1 MFLILILYPSD
12 ETDVKI
18 LENQPEKSVIPKKM
32 KKIAVVGAGIS
43 GLSMANYLEKHK
55 IDYHIYERRKKK
67 DLAGHGFLIPQE
79 GMEYLY
85 QILDPDLLLQHGN
98 FLKKYIQY
106 SHTGKMLA
114 EKELNNV
121 FAISR
126 HSLIDL
132 LVQNISPEKITY
144 EQTIT
149 PDDRRNGKLKLS
161 DGTDIDADAAI
172 VSDGSKSRI
181 RRSLFK
187 SETLKAVRESE
198 VVNII
203 QDKEIADSIEN
214 DFIKF
219 HHEEGGLTFG
229 ILKLSADTILWY
241 SQFDNEKYTI
251 NECSPEN
258 LRKYMLEVFQNWH
271 PLVPSIIQKSDYK
284 NVHLWCVY
292 ELEKLN
298 PFYKDNI
305 VFIGDAAHP
314 LIPFTS
320 QGVTSAL
327 KDSFTLTKYLVEDK
341 NIKEAFRK
349 YEEKRKPEI
358 EVHINNGRTLLN
370 QFLLPLSQQ
379 SENILPISYK

>member
-1 MFLILILYPSD
+1 
-12 ETDVKI
+12 
-18 LENQPEKSVIPKKM
+18 M
-32 KKIAVVGAGIS
+32 KKITVVGAGIS
-43 GLSMANYLEKHK
+43 GLTMANYLEKHK

-67 DLAGHGFLIPQE
+67 DLAGHGFLIPEE

-85 QILDPDLLLQHGN
+85 QILDSDLLLRHGN

-132 LVQNISPEKITY
+132 LTQNISPEKITY
-144 EQTIT
+144 EQTII
-149 PDDRRNGKLKLS
+149 PDDRQNGKLKLL
-161 DGTDIDADAAI
+161 DGTDIDSDIAVI
-172 VSDGSKSRI
+172 SDGSKSRI
-181 RRSLFK
+181 RNYLFK
-187 SETLKAVRESE
+187 DETINLARESE

-229 ILKLSADTILWY
+229 ILKLSTDTILWY

-251 NECSPEN
+251 NECSAEN

-284 NVHLWCVY
+284 NVHLWRVY

-327 KDSFTLTKYLVEDK
+327 KDSFTLTKYLVEEK
-341 NIKEAFRK
+341 NKAEAFSK
-349 YEEKRKPEI
+349 YEADRKPEI
-358 EVHINNGRTLLN
+358 EIHINNGRILLN

-379 SENILPISYK
+379 TENILPISYK

>member
-1 MFLILILYPSD
+1 
-12 ETDVKI
+12 
-18 LENQPEKSVIPKKM
+18 M

-161 DGTDIDADAAI
+161 DGTDIDADVAI

-229 ILKLSADTILWY
+229 ILKLSTDTILWY

>member
-1 MFLILILYPSD
+1 
-12 ETDVKI
+12 
-18 LENQPEKSVIPKKM
+18 M

-43 GLSMANYLEKHK
+43 GLSMANYLEKHN

-85 QILDPDLLLQHGN
+85 QILDPDLLLQRGN
-98 FLKKYIQY
+98 FLKKYVQH
-106 SHTGKMLA
+106 SHTGKILA
-114 EKELNNV
+114 EKELNHV

-132 LVQNISPEKITY
+132 LTKNIPPEKITY
-144 EQTIT
+144 GQTII
-149 PDDRRNGKLKLS
+149 PDEQQNGKLQLS
-161 DGTDIDADAAI
+161 DGTVIDAEIAVI
-172 VSDGSKSRI
+172 SDGSRSRI
-181 RRSLFK
+181 RSSLFK
-187 SETLKAVRESE
+187 DETMKVVRESE

-203 QDKEIADSIEN
+203 QNKEIADSIEN

-229 ILKLSADTILWY
+229 ILKFSADTILWY

-251 NECSPEN
+251 NECSAEN
-258 LRKYMLEVFQNWH
+258 LKKYMLEVFESWH
-271 PLVPSIIQKSDYK
+271 PLIPSILQKSDYK
-284 NVHLWCVY
+284 TVHLWRVY

-298 PFYKDNI
+298 PFYKGNT

-327 KDSFTLTKYLVEDK
+327 KDSFTLTKRLVEEQ
-341 NIKEAFRK
+341 NITEAFSK
-349 YEEKRKPEI
+349 YEADRKSEI
-358 EVHINNGRTLLN
+358 EVHINNGRILLN

>member
-1 MFLILILYPSD
+1 
-12 ETDVKI
+12 
-18 LENQPEKSVIPKKM
+18 M

-67 DLAGHGFLIPQE
+67 DLTGHGFLIPQE

-85 QILDPDLLLQHGN
+85 QIIDPDLLLQHGN

-106 SHTGKMLA
+106 SHTGKILA
-114 EKELNNV
+114 EKELKHV

-132 LVQNISPEKITY
+132 LAQNISPEKITY
-144 EQTIT
+144 EQTII
-149 PDDRRNGKLKLS
+149 PDNQQNGKLKLS
-161 DGTDIDADAAI
+161 DGTDIDAEIAI
-172 VSDGSKSRI
+172 ISDGSRSRI
-181 RRSLFK
+181 RSQLFK
-187 SETLKAVRESE
+187 DQTMKVVRESE

-219 HHEEGGLTFG
+219 HHEDGGLTFG
-229 ILKLSADTILWY
+229 ILKLTHDTILWY
-241 SQFDNEKYTI
+241 SQFDNEKYMI
-251 NECSPEN
+251 NECSAEN
-258 LRKYMLEVFQNWH
+258 LRKYMLEVFENWH
-271 PLVPSIIQKSDYK
+271 PVVPSIIQKSDYK

-298 PFYKDNI
+298 PFYQDNI

-327 KDSFTLTKYLVEDK
+327 KDSFILTKYLVEEGDK
-341 NIKEAFRK
+341 TEAFRK
-349 YEEKRKPEI
+349 YQAKRKPEI

-370 QFLLPLSQQ
+370 QFLLPLNQQ